1 MSGCPSVACTRR
13 ILAPLSMAWEAWA
26 CLSLTILSACRAVIA
41 RGWPPLPFFWER
53 NKGVSSSGRASKESS
68 SKRERGT
75 STGRVFAP
83 LPATGAGYRCGLPVR
98 ATGTLELGLERE
110 TEIGT
115 GEEVRIG
122 AFERVRDQ
130 LLRSLGVRDSSVE
143 LRDLALG

>member
-1 MSGCPSVACTRR
+1 MACTRR

-53 NKGVSSSGRASKESS
+53 NKGVSGSERASKGELVEEGARHEHGPRLRS
-68 SKRERGT
+68 
-75 STGRVFAP
+75 
-83 LPATGAGYRCGLPVR
+83 LAGYRCGLPVR
-98 ATGTLELGLERE
+98 ATGTLEVGLERG
-110 TEIGT
+110 TEIGA